1 MIIILIYRNIIFKIL
16 TRKLLQILST
26 DRLVQ
31 HQYRAQVFNY
41 FLVDILVQGT
51 GHSLTKIE
59 TTPPVYFISQFSII
73 PTPYIFCAMH
83 STGQFCPST
92 KISGGSTMGML
103 SSLNN
108 AVTTS
113 LNVVTTVAQST
124 SQLIN
129 SVGQGASVAEST
141 AIAWRL
147 EQEQILIARL
157 CEINQQML
165 SITKEDQDTA
175 KAMLARHRI

>member
-1 MIIILIYRNIIFKIL
+1 
-16 TRKLLQILST
+16 
-26 DRLVQ
+26 
-31 HQYRAQVFNY
+31 
-41 FLVDILVQGT
+41 
-51 GHSLTKIE
+51 
-59 TTPPVYFISQFSII
+59 
-73 PTPYIFCAMH
+73 
-83 STGQFCPST
+83 
-92 KISGGSTMGML
+92 MGML